1 MKTLFLGFALVA
13 ALHDPGELRRQIEQA
28 LFVPH
33 PLPNVNPRDWGSF
46 EVEPGVIADR
56 VTYATEFGMRAPAI
70 VYHPAAQ
77 TEKRPALIIVNG
89 HGGDKYTWYSIYAG
103 VLFARAGAVVLTYD
117 PIGEGERNADHKS
130 GTRAHDRYVPPDEN
144 GRRMGGLMMTDLR
157 QAVSYLAQRPDV
169 DPARIAAAG
178 YSMGSFVVSLACAV
192 ETRLRACAAV
202 AGGDLDGPGGYWDTN
217 NKKMCQAIP
226 YHALSFLGDRPA
238 IIFTLNALRGPML
251 IYNGSTDEVVA
262 IPTHGEAFFRDLHAR
277 TKALVGSNG
286 NIFDYRFAPEGGH
299 RPYFLTRPVAEWLN
313 RQLHFPNWQAI
324 AATETKISDW
334 AAANHVPMDR
344 LYATEHREGGTMA
357 LGVNIPYVP
366 REKLNVLPVSE
377 WEKRKSEFVL
387 EGWFAHVR
395 AIEAGAAQE
404 TMHDSTKAR
413 VR

>member
-1 MKTLFLGFALVA
+1 MKNQLLGFALAA
-13 ALHDPGELRRQIEQA
+13 ALHDPAALRRQIEQA
-28 LFVPH
+28 LFVPQ
-33 PLPNVNPRDWGSF
+33 PLPAVAPRNQGSF
-46 EVEPGVIADR
+46 EVEPVVIADR
-56 VTYATEFGMRAPAI
+56 VTYVTEFGMRVPAI

-77 TEKRPALIIVNG
+77 AGKHPALIIVNG
-89 HGGDKYTWYSIYAG
+89 HGGDKYTWYSINAG

-117 PIGEGERNADHKS
+117 PIGEGERNANHKS

-202 AGGDLDGPGGYWDTN
+202 AGGDLDGPGGYWDTS

-238 IIFTLNALRGPML
+238 IIFALNALRGPML
-251 IYNGSTDEVVA
+251 IYNGGTDEVVA
-262 IPTHGEAFFRDLHAR
+262 IPTHGEAFFPDLRAR
-277 TKALVGSNG
+277 TAALLGSNG
-286 NIFDYRFAPEGGH
+286 NIFDYGFAPDGGH
-299 RPYFLTRPVAEWLN
+299 RPYFMTRPVAEWLN

-324 AATETKISDW
+324 AAKETKISDW
-334 AAANHVPMDR
+334 AGSNHVPMDR

-357 LGVNIPYVP
+357 LGANVLYMP
-366 REKLNVLPVSE
+366 REKLNVLPE
-377 WEKRKSEFVL
+377 IDWEKRKSDFVL
-387 EGWFAHVR
+387 EAWFAHVR
-395 AIEAGAAQE
+395 AVEAQAGQE
-404 TMHDSTKAR
+404 TMHDSSKAR